1 MSRPDDGHIHFSNLK
16 QFALSPAHY
25 KASFG
30 QESTRSMQRGSLVH
44 AVLLEKFDG
53 VVWEGKRTTNA
64 WKDFE
69 ATNRYKWIV
78 TSTEMREALT
88 IADAVRANPIAAPLL
103 EGLREFDF
111 IWEIDG
117 RSCKGTMDVNGGTF
131 INEVK
136 TTRCAHPEWFQ
147 REALRRK
154 YHAQVA
160 WYRDGLMV
168 NRVHDEHLFDG
179 PELVPPIDCY
189 ITAVESSPP
198 YAVTV
203 FKLTDRILEDGRV
216 RYRSWWEQLRVCE
229 ASDEWPGYT
238 QSMVEFD
245 IAEDAWS
252 DPEDDEETE

>member
-1 MSRPDDGHIHFSNLK
+1 MTRPDDGHIHFSNLK

-25 KASFG
+25 KASFAT
-30 QESTRSMQRGSLVH
+30 ESTRSMQRGSLVH

-69 ATNRYKWIV
+69 SANRDRWIV

-88 IADAVRANPIAAPLL
+88 IADAVRADPVASPLL
-103 EGLREFDF
+103 EGLREFDW
-111 IWEIDG
+111 IWEING
-117 RSCKGTMDVNGGTF
+117 RTCKGTMDVNGGTF
-131 INEVK
+131 INEIK

-160 WYRDGLMV
+160 WYKDGLTIGSPSRADKIESV
-168 NRVHDEHLFDG
+168 
-179 PELVPPIDCY
+179 
-189 ITAVESSPP
+189 ITAVESAPP

-203 FKLTDRILEDGRV
+203 LRLTDKLLDSGRAL
-216 RYRSWWEQLRVCE
+216 YRSWWEELRVCE
-229 ASDEWPGYT
+229 ASNEWPAYT
-238 QSMVEFD
+238 QSVVEFD
-245 IAEDAWS
+245 VAESSWD
-252 DPEDDEETE
+252 DDGDDE

>member
-1 MSRPDDGHIHFSNLK
+1 MSRPDDGMIHFTNLK

-30 QESTRSMQRGSLVH
+30 QESTRSMARGSLVH
-44 AVLLEKFDG
+44 AVLLDKFDG

-69 ATNRYKWIV
+69 ATYRDKWIV
-78 TSTEMREALT
+78 TASEMAEART
-88 IADAVRANPIAAPLL
+88 VAQAVRRDPIAAPLL
-103 EGLREFDF
+103 IGLTEFDF
-111 IWEIDG
+111 VWEIDG
-117 RSCKGTMDVNGGTF
+117 RKCKGTMDVNGGTF
-131 INEVK
+131 INEIK

-160 WYRDGLMV
+160 WYLDGLMTPG
-168 NRVHDEHLFDG
+168 RSCTDS
-179 PELVPPIDCY
+179 Y
-189 ITAVESSPP
+189 ITAVESKPP

-203 FKLTDRILEDGRV
+203 FKLTDRLLDDGRA

-229 ASDEWPGYT
+229 ASNEWPAYT
-238 QSMVEFD
+238 QSMVDFD
-245 IAEDAWS
+245 VAES
-252 DPEDDEETE
+252 DGWDDDGGEA